1 VDARGKRQRRYPS
14 SDYATP
20 YAARGGAVKTNL
32 ALAQLDRGPR
42 RMNDTECANRMASAK
57 SKLLRII
64 LYWKRILISGS
75 LGKC

>member
-1 VDARGKRQRRYPS
+1 MPFPTLPEA
-14 SDYATP
+14 
-20 YAARGGAVKTNL
+20 GAVKTNL
-32 ALAQLDRGPR
+32 ALAQLDQGAR

-75 LGKC
+75 FFGGKMPRRLDDA